1 MKLKCIK
8 SYYDV
13 ELNKN
18 VIVGDILEDI
28 KEDRAKKLVDAKKC
42 RVIKSEVK
50 TTKKL
55 DVIEDH
61 KGKVENNKRTKNKK

>member
-18 VIVGDILEDI
+18 VIVGEILEDI
-28 KEDRAKKLVDAKKC
+28 KEDRAKELVDAKKC
-42 RVIKSEVK
+42 RIIKSEVK

>member
-13 ELNKN
+13 ELNKH
-18 VIVGDILEDI
+18 VIVGDTLEDI
-28 KEDRAKKLVDAKKC
+28 KEDRAKQLVEAKKC
-42 RVIKSEVK
+42 RIIKSEVK
-50 TTKKL
+50 TAKKS

-61 KGKVENNKRTKNKK
+61 KGKIENNKRTKNKK

>member
-18 VIVGDILEDI
+18 VIAGDILEDI

-42 RVIKSEVK
+42 RIIKSEVK

>member
-8 SYYDV
+8 SYYDA
-13 ELNKN
+13 ELNKH
-18 VIVGDILEDI
+18 VIVGDTLEDI
-28 KEDRAKKLVDAKKC
+28 KEDRAKQLVEAKKC
-42 RVIKSEVK
+42 RIIKSEVK